1 MAASFF
7 FYDLETTGFSP
18 RAARIMQFAGQRT
31 DMNLKP
37 VGEPIDI
44 LIQLTADI
52 VPSPDAILV
61 TGITPQKTLDE
72 GITEVE
78 FVKIFKEQIATPE
91 TIFIGFN
98 SIRFDDEFMRCL
110 LYRNFCDAYAW
121 QWQDGKSRWDLLD
134 VVRMTRALRPDGITW
149 PVGLNG
155 EKTNRLELLTSAN
168 GLSHEHAHDALS
180 DVHAT
185 IAVADLIQ
193 QKQPDLFKYLLKM
206 RSKKSVAELVKSGQP
221 FVYTSGKYSSDYE
234 KTSVVVL
241 LSERPDGQGALV
253 YDLRVDPADFAGA
266 TPEQI
271 KELWRYNPDKEAKRL
286 PVKTIKFNRCPAVA
300 PLGVLDKPSQKR
312 LSIDMDIVAKHFKT
326 LRQSKDFTANVLA
339 ALKLMDAEPRKQY
352 EDDCGVDGQLY
363 EGFSTVMTQV

>member
-121 QWQDGKSRWDLLD
+121 QWQD
-134 VVRMTRALRPDGITW
+134 
-149 PVGLNG
+149 
-155 EKTNRLELLTSAN
+155 
-168 GLSHEHAHDALS
+168 
-180 DVHAT
+180 
-185 IAVADLIQ
+185 
-193 QKQPDLFKYLLKM
+193 
-206 RSKKSVAELVKSGQP
+206 
-221 FVYTSGKYSSDYE
+221 
-234 KTSVVVL
+234 
-241 LSERPDGQGALV
+241 
-253 YDLRVDPADFAGA
+253 
-266 TPEQI
+266 
-271 KELWRYNPDKEAKRL
+271 
-286 PVKTIKFNRCPAVA
+286 
-300 PLGVLDKPSQKR
+300 
-312 LSIDMDIVAKHFKT
+312 
-326 LRQSKDFTANVLA
+326 
-339 ALKLMDAEPRKQY
+339 
-352 EDDCGVDGQLY
+352 
-363 EGFSTVMTQV
+363 

>member
-1 MAASFF
+1 MA
-7 FYDLETTGFSP
+7 
-18 RAARIMQFAGQRT
+18 R
-31 DMNLKP
+31 
-37 VGEPIDI
+37 
-44 LIQLTADI
+44 
-52 VPSPDAILV
+52 
-61 TGITPQKTLDE
+61 
-72 GITEVE
+72 
-78 FVKIFKEQIATPE
+78 
-91 TIFIGFN
+91 
-98 SIRFDDEFMRCL
+98 
-110 LYRNFCDAYAW
+110 
-121 QWQDGKSRWDLLD
+121 LD

-363 EGFSTVMTQV
+363 EGFFDSHDTSLMQNLCSASSVDIAKLDLSFHDERLQKMLPLYMARNFPRLLSDTQRKAWDDHCRTRLLDGGPKSPLAQYFARLGELAAEPGLAGNKKFLLEELQLYGESIMPVADDE